1 MESSWSIPGHHR
13 IGSRVPCGARHLR
26 TCSTAD
32 SLQGVPRLFT
42 TPIPSPA
49 SRTASPEGLAFTSYL
64 RVVAI
69 AAVVLVHSLSGMVT
83 NEAVQD
89 SLTWWVGTALNRGV
103 SWCVPLFIMISGALL
118 LAPRP
123 GEGAGTFYRRR
134 LGRIAIPLVVAHAG
148 YLAVRAFLDHEA
160 LTPQVVIHDLLTAQV
175 YTALYFFWII
185 LGLYLV
191 TPPLRA
197 IIGQRSPRDVALF
210 GGVALAWMW
219 LVAASVPVTA
229 LTGGAPSPWQ
239 PAALTLWLPYVGYF
253 VLGYAL
259 REVVLDRRG
268 MMVAA
273 ATFLTADA
281 LVLWHYVAGVHNP
294 TANILLGGGY
304 QGVPVAISTI
314 ALFVIG
320 RSVVHPASAFA
331 RHEFARPMRSLGNL
345 TLGVFMGH
353 LLVMRY
359 AWHIPGL
366 AFSQVKSDLPRALLL
381 WAIVLVVTFVGC
393 AVIARI
399 PFIKRLIGM

>member
-1 MESSWSIPGHHR
+1 M
-13 IGSRVPCGARHLR
+13 A
-26 TCSTAD
+26 
-32 SLQGVPRLFT
+32 
-42 TPIPSPA
+42 
-49 SRTASPEGLAFTSYL
+49 
-64 RVVAI
+64 AI

-83 NEAVQD
+83 NEAIRG
-89 SLTWWVGTALNRGV
+89 SLTWWAGTALNRGV

-123 GEGAGTFYRRR
+123 GEGAGAFYRKR
-134 LGRIAIPLVVAHAG
+134 LARIAIPLVAAHAG
-148 YLAVRAFLDHEA
+148 YLAVRAVLDHES
-160 LTPQVVIHDLLTAQV
+160 LTPSVVIHDILTAQV

-185 LGLYLV
+185 LGLYLI
-191 TPPLRA
+191 TPLLRQA
-197 IIGQRSPRDVALF
+197 IGRRSTRDAAAVGAVAVL
-210 GGVALAWMW
+210 WMW
-219 LVAASVPVTA
+219 LVAASVPVMA
-229 LTGGAPSPWQ
+229 LTGGAPTPWQ

-259 REVVLDRRG
+259 RTVVLDRRG
-268 MMVAA
+268 IAVAVV
-273 ATFLTADA
+273 TFLVADA
-281 LVLWHYVAGVHNP
+281 LVLWHYVAGVHDP
-294 TANILLGGGY
+294 AANILLGGGY
-304 QGVPVAISTI
+304 QGLPVAISTI

-331 RHEFARPMRSLGNL
+331 RPDLAGPMRSLGNL

-366 AFSQVKSDLPRALLL
+366 AFSQVKGDLPRALLL

-399 PFIKRLIGM
+399 PIIKRLIGM